1 MPLRRG
7 KLQAQGLWQPG
18 ARRPGEIR
26 IALPSKGRLE
36 EPTLAFL
43 AACGLAV
50 EKTNPRQYVARIPAL
65 PGVTVLFQR
74 AGDIPLSVRD
84 GGVDFGITGYDV
96 VMERL
101 DHDPNVLIL
110 HEALHY
116 GHCDLVLAVPESWP
130 VETMEELAALAQS
143 RAREGHPLRI
153 ATRFPHLVGRF
164 LQEHGIPAF
173 QLVVSEGTLEV
184 APSIGYADLI
194 ADLTTTGTTLHD
206 NRLKPLRDGIIL
218 HAQACLIAN
227 RKALRTRPEVLAV
240 ARQLVEFF
248 EAHLR
253 AEGHYMLF
261 ANMRGESAE
270 AIARRL
276 FTQTDLGGLQGPT
289 ISRVYVREEDPGWF
303 AIHII
308 VRKDRLN
315 EAIRQLRAIGG
326 SGVVVAPV
334 TYIFEEEPPR
344 WQRVLDQLREAEE
357 ASPS

>member
-1 MPLRRG
+1 LSASNPLRPTGRSSE
-7 KLQAQGLWQPG
+7 
-18 ARRPGEIR
+18 EIR
-26 IALPSKGRLE
+26 LALPSKGRLE

-50 EKTNPRQYVARIPAL
+50 EKANPRQYVARIPAL

-101 DHDPNVLIL
+101 DHDPRVLIL
-110 HEALHY
+110 HEALNY
-116 GHCDLVLAVPESWP
+116 GHCDLVLAVPEAWP
-130 VETMEELAALAQS
+130 IETVDELAALARS
-143 RAREGHPLRI
+143 RAQEGHPLRI
-153 ATRFPHLVGRF
+153 ATRFTHLVSRF
-164 LQEHGIPAF
+164 LKERGIAEF
-173 QLVVSEGTLEV
+173 HLVASEGTLEV

-194 ADLTTTGTTLHD
+194 ADLTTTGTPLHD
-206 NRLKPLRDGIIL
+206 NRLKPLRDGVIL

-227 RKALRTRPEVLAV
+227 REALKARPEVLAV

-253 AEGHYMLF
+253 AEAHYMLF

-315 EAIRQLRAIGG
+315 EAIQQLRTIGG

-334 TYIFEEEPPR
+334 TYIFEEEPLR
-344 WQRVLDQLREAEE
+344 WQRVLEQL
-357 ASPS
+357 S

>member
-1 MPLRRG
+1 LSASNPLRPTGRSSE
-7 KLQAQGLWQPG
+7 
-18 ARRPGEIR
+18 EIR
-26 IALPSKGRLE
+26 LALPSKGRLE

-50 EKTNPRQYVARIPAL
+50 EKANPRQYVARIPAL

-101 DHDPNVLIL
+101 DHDPRVLIL
-110 HEALHY
+110 HEALNY
-116 GHCDLVLAVPESWP
+116 GHCDLVLAVPEAWP
-130 VETMEELAALAQS
+130 IETVDELAALARS
-143 RAREGHPLRI
+143 RAQEGHPLRI
-153 ATRFPHLVGRF
+153 ATRFTHLVSRF
-164 LQEHGIPAF
+164 LKERGIAEF
-173 QLVVSEGTLEV
+173 HLVASEGTLEV

-206 NRLKPLRDGIIL
+206 NRLKPLRDGVIL

-227 RKALRTRPEVLAV
+227 REALKARPEVLAV

-253 AEGHYMLF
+253 AEAHYMLF

-315 EAIRQLRAIGG
+315 EAIQQLRTIGG

-334 TYIFEEEPPR
+334 TYIFEEEPLR
-344 WQRVLDQLREAEE
+344 WQRVLEQL
-357 ASPS
+357 S

>member
-1 MPLRRG
+1 MSAFPSMRSMGRS
-7 KLQAQGLWQPG
+7 A
-18 ARRPGEIR
+18 GEVR
-26 IALPSKGRLE
+26 LALPSKGRLE

-43 AACGLAV
+43 AACGLPV
-50 EKTNPRQYVARIPAL
+50 EKANPRQYVARIPAL

-84 GGVDFGITGYDV
+84 GGVDLGITGYDV

-101 DHDPNVLIL
+101 DHDPQVLIL
-110 HEALHY
+110 HEALNY
-116 GHCDLVLAVPESWP
+116 GHCDLVLAVPEAWP
-130 VETMEELAALAQS
+130 VETVADLAALA
-143 RAREGHPLRI
+143 RARAQGGQPLRI
-153 ATRFPHLVGRF
+153 ATRFTNLVRHF
-164 LQEHGIPAF
+164 LQERGITEF

-194 ADLTTTGTTLHD
+194 ADLATTGTTLHD
-206 NRLKPLRDGIIL
+206 NRLRPLRDGVIL

-227 RKALRTRPEVLAV
+227 RAALRARPEALAV

-253 AEGHYMLF
+253 AEAHYMLF
-261 ANMRGESAE
+261 ANMRGESPE

-276 FTQTDLGGLQGPT
+276 FTQTELGGLQGPT
-289 ISRVYVREEDPGWF
+289 ISRVYVREGDPGWF

-344 WQRVLDQLREAEE
+344 WQRVLEQLHAQD
-357 ASPS
+357 

>member
-1 MPLRRG
+1 M
-7 KLQAQGLWQPG
+7 QAHGLWQPG

-206 NRLKPLRDGIIL
+206 NRLRPLRDGIIL

>member
-1 MPLRRG
+1 MSALNPLRPIGRN
-7 KLQAQGLWQPG
+7 PE
-18 ARRPGEIR
+18 EIR
-26 IALPSKGRLE
+26 LALPSKGRLE

-50 EKTNPRQYVARIPAL
+50 EKANPRQYMARIPAL

-101 DHDPNVLIL
+101 DHDPRVLIL
-110 HEALHY
+110 HEALNY
-116 GHCDLVLAVPESWP
+116 GHCDLVLAVPEVWP
-130 VETMEELAALAQS
+130 IETVDELAAMARS

-153 ATRFPHLVGRF
+153 ATRFTHLVSRF
-164 LQEHGIPAF
+164 LRDHGIVEF
-173 QLVVSEGTLEV
+173 QLVASEGTLEV

-206 NRLKPLRDGIIL
+206 NRLKPLRDGVIL

-227 RKALRTRPEVLAV
+227 RDALKTRPEVLTV

-289 ISRVYVREEDPGWF
+289 ISRVYVRDEDPGWF

-315 EAIRQLRAIGG
+315 EAIQQLRTIGG

-344 WQRVLDQLREAEE
+344 WRRVLEQL
-357 ASPS
+357 S